1 MEQLQIVPSEYPT
14 SDYFADDAVS
24 DSDDG
29 CNGAQYV
36 LFPELQVLGEQVEI
50 VLPVPFALATPNKN
64 MTTISTLKL
73 YLLSHQDIFKSSS
86 PFVFDLFFEASPG
99 QQPFKCIKAKIT
111 FILQLASL

>member
-1 MEQLQIVPSEYPT
+1 MEQLQIVPT

-36 LFPELQVLGEQVEI
+36 LFPELK

-111 FILQLASL
+111 FILHLASL